1 MTDAVTGFIS
11 LETFGL
17 GWLISKPISR
27 SAKKNNKQLEAE
39 AGQSNRHWWGA
50 KRRRRTGPPKDMP
63 GGGDLQSA
71 KDKAGKLEGL
81 TDATHAHEDDLYRDQ
96 QHHSEESYG
105 AGGARWE
112 KTNWQSLRT
121 GDFVKLINNEAIP
134 AGTYQALN
142 Q

>member
-96 QHHSEESYG
+96 QHQSEESYG

-134 AGTYQALN
+134 AGTCQALN